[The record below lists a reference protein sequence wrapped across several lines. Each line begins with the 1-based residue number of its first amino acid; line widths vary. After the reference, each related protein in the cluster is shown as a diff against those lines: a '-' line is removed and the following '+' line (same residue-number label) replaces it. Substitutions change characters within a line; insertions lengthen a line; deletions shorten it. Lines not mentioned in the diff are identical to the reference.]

1 MQQCLVFALPGNGRI
16 DGPIEVVEIV
26 GNEVGQIGVLGVVPA
41 LLNRIQLGTVR
52 RQRLECE
59 PCGVAFLKVR
69 RGRSMH
75 VPAIPHHNNV
85 AAVVA
90 MQKPKQPDHV
100 ERVHILRQ
108 KMKEER

>member
-1 MQQCLVFALPGNGRI
+1 
-16 DGPIEVVEIV
+16 
-26 GNEVGQIGVLGVVPA
+26 VVPA

-52 RQRLECE
+52 RQWLERE
-59 PCGVAFLKVR
+59 PRGMAFLEVR
-69 RGRSMH
+69 RRRLMH
-75 VPAIPHHNNV
+75 VPAIPHQDDV

-108 KMKEER
+108 ELKEER